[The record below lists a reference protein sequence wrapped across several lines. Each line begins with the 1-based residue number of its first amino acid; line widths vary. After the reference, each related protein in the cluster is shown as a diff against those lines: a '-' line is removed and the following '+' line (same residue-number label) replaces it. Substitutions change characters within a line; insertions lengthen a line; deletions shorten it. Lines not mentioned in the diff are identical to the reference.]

1 MTTKTEELIEQIK
14 EVQLRGNTHPKNMG
28 LLDKIIAH
36 LIDQDAWIQRQL
48 ERMRRDERPD
58 TDSPA

>member
-28 LLDKIIAH
+28 LLDKIIDH
-36 LIDQDAWIQRQL
+36 LRHQ
-48 ERMRRDERPD
+48 EDELDDVYRNI
-58 TDSPA
+58 SMGMYE